1 MVSTLPL
8 HLIQLTYLSAR
19 DSLIIYYYT
28 AKAQFPQ
35 HKLAVGDIPGQKK
48 TPSEIISKDAFA
60 PVC

>member
-19 DSLIIYYYT
+19 DPLIIYYT